1 MNTILI
7 AAALFF
13 IPLQKTKVHYSKGVL
28 HYGNEVMQVETVGS
42 ILQKSYRFVGNNGQE
57 LIYFKRRREATRE
70 INQQT
75 GEEVMVT
82 FFDVII
88 KGATCNAEIGEKEL
102 GLALMSEK
110 NTIVKL
116 AEFTLPGL
124 VEDGKINQETAD
136 FLCKKL
142 GNHYS
147 DLLFK
152 Y

>member
-7 AAALFF
+7 AAVLFF
-13 IPLQKTKVHYSKGVL
+13 FPLQKTKVHYSKGVM
-28 HYGNEVMQVETVGS
+28 HYGEEVIHVEVLGS
-42 ILQKSYRFVGNNGQE
+42 LQKSYRFMNPEGEE

-102 GLALMSEK
+102 GLAMMSEK

-124 VEDGKINQETAD
+124 IEEGKINQETAD

-152 Y
+152 P